1 MITDGIKWPYLA
13 VKILSAVFVGITSK
27 YKGDFCCLN
36 CFVLLFKLKKRYNIC
51 KNTDYCYV
59 EMPNEDNKILNTS
72 MKKNVWKFNLP
83 SMLT

>member
-1 MITDGIKWPYLA
+1 MITDGIKWSYLA

-36 CFVLLFKLKKRYNIC
+36 CFQSHRIKNKLKKRYNIC

-72 MKKNVWKFNLP
+72 MKKSV
-83 SMLT
+83 